1 MVGPS
6 PYERATAAGLR
17 TARNAATNFTQS
29 AVTYA
34 QTQQGVY
41 PGAFTAQMLGASQT
55 GKTTDYDIGQ
65 FSRQI
70 KDLGS
75 DLMGFRDSLVNATKS
90 IGVAAVENVAM
101 TKLMIDTAK
110 NSQRNTGGV
119 GAASARDTLQSA
131 VIQGMDRG
139 QLMQNYSALGTAGVL
154 GLEGRSA
161 GQAQTFQGFN
171 TQFAQANRT
180 AGFGTQVD
188 KYSQFTGQLALQQQ
202 QLGNRNIST
211 GEIMSQ
217 AGAIRMSG
225 QNGGGL
231 QQENDAIKG
240 ASSLTGRYATGARS
254 GSPQAMGVAAVSRDE
269 IAGQLSNRQKEIDA
283 QIELQTSK
291 LRTLPAGSAQY
302 KSAQQEVDT
311 LKNER
316 SSVSQRLQL
325 NTGPFTPDKQR
336 RAESQSG
343 VIELDAKLKTEVEMY
358 GGSGS
363 LHDKSNEGR
372 NIAVS
377 KIADE
382 SAGGDIEAV
391 EAYIDSMKE
400 REKFQKRQEAKKAAL
415 ANNPTAFAAGSFR
428 GDKTATIGQ
437 QFNETPAE
445 KAAREQALDPM
456 GLQKNRNLPRGRA
469 RKGKGEFESADNLIV
484 YTKDQGDMMQKENE
498 DLFSVTREDTKE
510 SFQEYHETLE
520 KRINN
525 LNIDDRQKA
534 AMKKVFQDKAKQV
547 DPLTGKGAAKAIE
560 EGQNLFSEYTTYK
573 DSKLGNEM
581 QGKVRALKDEEYK
594 KEYMAD
600 YAQGGIIGTTKGAL
614 KQLGGGE
621 SGFLSN
627 VATYGAVGAAAGGI
641 AGLGIGSVPGA
652 VVGGALG
659 MAYGATKYAGING
672 MLGTTVQGWMSGE
685 DTTYDPNKSA
695 GAGVNKLEQ
704 GQAGLVDL
712 NTALM
717 NLTSVLNN
725 NVIPAFKGIPV
736 VDPLVAQVGRT
747 YTGAANAAS
756 DAGGNGGSGSSGG
769 WGTPGTGRAFGGPV
783 FAGQTT
789 TVGERGQEIF
799 IPKQDGY
806 ILPAEATKRMVSEGI
821 NEGGEALG
829 TGRAF
834 GGPVFAGQTTTVGE
848 RGQET
853 FIPKQD
859 GYILP
864 AEATKR
870 MFSDSE
876 SIPHAEDGAQVTA
889 GSPVVVGDGIG
900 ANAGAETFV
909 EQNAAEAMTAQKRQF
924 ITTSS
929 NFISDKKGVS
939 PFFGM
944 LSSAKGTTS
953 LFDVVQNAFNK
964 AVQGTAN
971 TPSAAGR
978 YGAAG
983 GTQGGV
989 GVPVRNIGL
998 GSVSAQ
1004 FESSGNYGAVSNG
1017 TGDAGGKSYGIFQLS
1032 SKMGSLNTFLGSST
1046 YASHFNGLA
1055 PGSPEFDDKWRS
1067 LANDPGF
1074 AQEQLKYGQ
1083 EKYYKPALD
1092 NLSSMGIDLSKR
1104 SQAVQELIMSTSV
1117 QYGPANNKLSRVLQG
1132 KDVST
1137 LSDAEIINLVQASKA
1152 ENIRGD
1158 FSSSSEDVQNGVL
1171 NRIEKE
1177 RKTLLG
1183 MIPEQATE
1191 DPGVPPGADVA
1202 GPPPVSRKGGG
1213 LIFPG
1218 QIARVNEGDGGE
1230 TIMTGTASSVLS
1242 KIETERFSEN
1252 LNSARTNDGK
1262 SNRAG
1267 GSDERKVV
1275 VEINLPNQNMS
1286 TKAEIN
1292 FDDHAE
1298 KVKYLTIDP
1307 RDQWSSS

>member
-6 PYERATAAGLR
+6 PYERATSAGLR
-17 TARNAATNFTQS
+17 TARNAAANFTQS

-55 GKTTDYDIGQ
+55 GKGTDYDIGQ

-101 TKLMIDTAK
+101 TKIMIDTAK

-139 QLMQNYSALGTAGVL
+139 QLMQNYSALGSAGVL

-231 QQENDAIKG
+231 QQENDAITG
-240 ASSLTGRYATGARS
+240 ASSLIGRYATGARS

-269 IAGQLSNRQKEIDA
+269 IAGQLSNRQKEIDT

-291 LRTLPAGSAQY
+291 MKTIPAGSAQF

-316 SSVSQRLQL
+316 ASVSQRLQL

-343 VIELDAKLKTEVEMY
+343 VIELDTKLKTEVEMY
-358 GGSGS
+358 GGQGS
-363 LHDKSNEGR
+363 LHDKDNEGR

-382 SAGGDIEAV
+382 SAGGNVQAV
-391 EAYIDSMKE
+391 EAYINSMKE
-400 REKFQKRQEAKKAAL
+400 REKFQKRQDAKKAAL
-415 ANNPTAFAAGSFR
+415 ANNPTAFAAGSYR
-428 GDKTATIGQ
+428 GDVRLSSFGFGGGKSPEYIEEQT
-437 QFNETPAE
+437 N
-445 KAAREQALDPM
+445 KAKEMDPY
-456 GLQKNRNLPRGRA
+456 GLQKRLKDVNGNNMPGMQY
-469 RKGKGEFESADNLIV
+469 ESAYKSGLIT
-484 YTKDQGDMMQKENE
+484 YSKDQGEMMQKENE

-510 SFQEYHETLE
+510 SFREYHTTID

-547 DPLTGKGAAKAIE
+547 DPLTGKGAAKVIE

-581 QGKVRALKDEEYK
+581 QGKVRNLKDEEYK

-621 SGFLSN
+621 SGFFGN
-627 VATYGAVGAAAGGI
+627 VATFSAIGAAGGAV
-641 AGLGIGSVPGA
+641 AGSPFMGVGAGPGA
-652 VVGGALG
+652 VIGGVLG
-659 MAYGATKYAGING
+659 AAYGVAKYAGMNG
-672 MLGTTVQGWMSGE
+672 MLGTTAQGFMSGE

-712 NTALM
+712 NTALI

-725 NVIPAFKGIPV
+725 NVIPAFKGIPL
-736 VDPLVAQVGRT
+736 VDPLVAQAGRT
-747 YTGAANAAS
+747 YTSAADAAS
-756 DAGGNGGSGSSGG
+756 TAGGTGGSGNNGG
-769 WGTPGTGRAFGGPV
+769 WGTPGTV
-783 FAGQTT
+783 
-789 TVGERGQEIF
+789 
-799 IPKQDGY
+799 
-806 ILPAEATKRMVSEGI
+806 
-821 NEGGEALG
+821 
-829 TGRAF
+829 RAF

-870 MFSDSE
+870 MVSDSGSIPHAE
-876 SIPHAEDGAQVTA
+876 ATKRMVSDSGSIPHAEDGARVTA
-889 GSPVVVGDGIG
+889 GSPVVVGDGTG

-909 EQNAAEAMTAQKRQF
+909 EKNAAEAMVAQKRQF

-964 AVQGTAN
+964 AVQGAAN

-1004 FESSGNYGAVSNG
+1004 FESSGNYGAVSSG

-1032 SKMGSLNTFLGSST
+1032 SKMGSLNTFLGSSS

-1083 EKYYKPALD
+1083 DKYYKPALD

-1104 SQAVQELIMSTSV
+1104 SQAVQELVMSTSV
-1117 QYGPANNKLSRVLQG
+1117 QYGPANNKLSRVLKG
-1132 KDVST
+1132 KNVSS

-1152 ENIRGD
+1152 ENIKGD
-1158 FSSSSEDVQNGVL
+1158 FTSSSEDVQNGVL

-1183 MIPEQATE
+1183 MIPEQVTE
-1191 DPGVPPGADVA
+1191 DPGGSAAADVS
-1202 GPPPVSRKGGG
+1202 GPLPVSRKGGG

-1252 LNSARTNDGK
+1252 LKSARTNDGK
-1262 SNRAG
+1262 SNGAG

-1275 VEINLPNQNMS
+1275 VEINLPNQNIS

>member
-1 MVGPS
+1 M
-6 PYERATAAGLR
+6 
-17 TARNAATNFTQS
+17 
-29 AVTYA
+29 
-34 QTQQGVY
+34 
-41 PGAFTAQMLGASQT
+41 
-55 GKTTDYDIGQ
+55 
-65 FSRQI
+65 
-70 KDLGS
+70 
-75 DLMGFRDSLVNATKS
+75 
-90 IGVAAVENVAM
+90 
-101 TKLMIDTAK
+101 
-110 NSQRNTGGV
+110 
-119 GAASARDTLQSA
+119 
-131 VIQGMDRG
+131 
-139 QLMQNYSALGTAGVL
+139 
-154 GLEGRSA
+154 
-161 GQAQTFQGFN
+161 
-171 TQFAQANRT
+171 
-180 AGFGTQVD
+180 
-188 KYSQFTGQLALQQQ
+188 
-202 QLGNRNIST
+202 
-211 GEIMSQ
+211 
-217 AGAIRMSG
+217 
-225 QNGGGL
+225 
-231 QQENDAIKG
+231 
-240 ASSLTGRYATGARS
+240 
-254 GSPQAMGVAAVSRDE
+254 
-269 IAGQLSNRQKEIDA
+269 
-283 QIELQTSK
+283 
-291 LRTLPAGSAQY
+291 
-302 KSAQQEVDT
+302 
-311 LKNER
+311 
-316 SSVSQRLQL
+316 
-325 NTGPFTPDKQR
+325 
-336 RAESQSG
+336 
-343 VIELDAKLKTEVEMY
+343 
-358 GGSGS
+358 
-363 LHDKSNEGR
+363 
-372 NIAVS
+372 
-377 KIADE
+377 
-382 SAGGDIEAV
+382 
-391 EAYIDSMKE
+391 
-400 REKFQKRQEAKKAAL
+400 
-415 ANNPTAFAAGSFR
+415 
-428 GDKTATIGQ
+428 
-437 QFNETPAE
+437 
-445 KAAREQALDPM
+445 
-456 GLQKNRNLPRGRA
+456 
-469 RKGKGEFESADNLIV
+469 
-484 YTKDQGDMMQKENE
+484 
-498 DLFSVTREDTKE
+498 
-510 SFQEYHETLE
+510 
-520 KRINN
+520 
-525 LNIDDRQKA
+525 
-534 AMKKVFQDKAKQV
+534 
-547 DPLTGKGAAKAIE
+547 
-560 EGQNLFSEYTTYK
+560 
-573 DSKLGNEM
+573 
-581 QGKVRALKDEEYK
+581 
-594 KEYMAD
+594 
-600 YAQGGIIGTTKGAL
+600 
-614 KQLGGGE
+614 
-621 SGFLSN
+621 
-627 VATYGAVGAAAGGI
+627 
-641 AGLGIGSVPGA
+641 
-652 VVGGALG
+652 
-659 MAYGATKYAGING
+659 
-672 MLGTTVQGWMSGE
+672 
-685 DTTYDPNKSA
+685 
-695 GAGVNKLEQ
+695 
-704 GQAGLVDL
+704 
-712 NTALM
+712 
-717 NLTSVLNN
+717 
-725 NVIPAFKGIPV
+725 
-736 VDPLVAQVGRT
+736 
-747 YTGAANAAS
+747 
-756 DAGGNGGSGSSGG
+756 
-769 WGTPGTGRAFGGPV
+769 
-783 FAGQTT
+783 
-789 TVGERGQEIF
+789 
-799 IPKQDGY
+799 
-806 ILPAEATKRMVSEGI
+806 
-821 NEGGEALG
+821 
-829 TGRAF
+829 
-834 GGPVFAGQTTTVGE
+834 
-848 RGQET
+848 
-853 FIPKQD
+853 
-859 GYILP
+859 
-864 AEATKR
+864 
-870 MFSDSE
+870 
-876 SIPHAEDGAQVTA
+876 

-964 AVQGTAN
+964 AVQGAAN

-1132 KDVST
+1132 KDVSA

>member
-70 KDLGS
+70 KDLGA

-343 VIELDAKLKTEVEMY
+343 VIELDTKLKTEVEMY

-372 NIAVS
+372 NIAVT

-415 ANNPTAFAAGSFR
+415 ANNPTAFAAGSYR
-428 GDKTATIGQ
+428 GDVRLSSFGFGGKTEYEEAQT
-437 QFNETPAE
+437 NRAKEM
-445 KAAREQALDPM
+445 DPY
-456 GLQKNRNLPRGRA
+456 GLQKRLKDIN
-469 RKGKGEFESADNLIV
+469 GKNMPGMQYESAYKSGLIT
-484 YTKDQGDMMQKENE
+484 YSKDQGEMMQKENE

-510 SFQEYHETLE
+510 SFQEYHETLD

-621 SGFLSN
+621 SGFFGN
-627 VATYGAVGAAAGGI
+627 VATYTALGAAGGAVAGSPFLGVGAA
-641 AGLGIGSVPGA
+641 PGA
-652 VVGGALG
+652 VIGGVLG
-659 MAYGATKYAGING
+659 AAYGVAKYAGING
-672 MLGTTVQGWMSGE
+672 MLGTTAQGFMSGE

-736 VDPLVAQVGRT
+736 VDPLVAQAGRT

-769 WGTPGTGRAFGGPV
+769 WGTP
-783 FAGQTT
+783 
-789 TVGERGQEIF
+789 
-799 IPKQDGY
+799 
-806 ILPAEATKRMVSEGI
+806 
-821 NEGGEALG
+821 G

-964 AVQGTAN
+964 AVQGAAN

-1132 KDVST
+1132 KDVSA

-1262 SNRAG
+1262 SNKAG

>member
-17 TARNAATNFTQS
+17 TARNAAANFTQS

-70 KDLGS
+70 KDLGA

-171 TQFAQANRT
+171 TQFTQANRT

-211 GEIMSQ
+211 GEIMFQ

-240 ASSLTGRYATGARS
+240 VSALTGRYATGARS

-283 QIELQTSK
+283 QIELQISK

-302 KSAQQEVDT
+302 KSAQQEIDT

-363 LHDKSNEGR
+363 LHDKNNEGR

-391 EAYIDSMKE
+391 EAYIDSMKQ

-415 ANNPTAFAAGSFR
+415 ASNPTAFAAGSYR
-428 GDKTATIGQ
+428 GDVRLSSFGFGGGKSPEYIEAQTNRAK
-437 QFNETPAE
+437 EM
-445 KAAREQALDPM
+445 DPY
-456 GLQKNRNLPRGRA
+456 GLQKRLKDFNGNDLWGMQY
-469 RKGKGEFESADNLIV
+469 ESAYKSGLIT
-484 YTKDQGDMMQKENE
+484 YSKDQGEMMQKENE

-510 SFQEYHETLE
+510 SFQEYHEALE

-547 DPLTGKGAAKAIE
+547 DPLTGKGAAKVIE

-573 DSKLGNEM
+573 SSNLGKEM
-581 QGKVRALKDEEYK
+581 QGKIRALKDEEYK

-614 KQLGGGE
+614 KELGGGE

-627 VATYGAVGAAAGGI
+627 IATYGALGVAGG
-641 AGLGIGSVPGA
+641 AVVGLGPGA

-659 MAYGATKYAGING
+659 VAYGATKYAGING
-672 MLGTTVQGWMSGE
+672 MLGTTVQGFMSGD

-712 NTALM
+712 NTALI

-736 VDPLVAQVGRT
+736 VDPFVAQAGRT

-769 WGTPGTGRAFGGPV
+769 WGTP
-783 FAGQTT
+783 
-789 TVGERGQEIF
+789 
-799 IPKQDGY
+799 
-806 ILPAEATKRMVSEGI
+806 
-821 NEGGEALG
+821 G

-929 NFISDKKGVS
+929 NFISEKKGIS

-1132 KDVST
+1132 KDVSA

-1267 GSDERKVV
+1267 GGDERKVV

>member
-6 PYERATAAGLR
+6 PYERATSAGLR

-55 GKTTDYDIGQ
+55 GKGTDYDIGQ

-70 KDLGS
+70 KDLGA

-101 TKLMIDTAK
+101 TKIMIDTAR

-139 QLMQNYSALGTAGVL
+139 QLMQNYSALGSAGVL

-343 VIELDAKLKTEVEMY
+343 VIELDTKLKTEVEMY
-358 GGSGS
+358 GGTGS
-363 LHDKSNEGR
+363 LHDKANEGR

-415 ANNPTAFAAGSFR
+415 ASNPTAFAAGSFR

-456 GLQKNRNLPRGRA
+456 GLQKNRNLPRGRD

-484 YTKDQGDMMQKENE
+484 YTKDQGEMMQKENE

-510 SFQEYHETLE
+510 SFKEYHETLD
-520 KRINN
+520 KKINN

-547 DPLTGKGAAKAIE
+547 DPLTGKGAAKVIE

-573 DSKLGNEM
+573 DSNLGKEM

-621 SGFLSN
+621 SGFLGN
-627 VATYGAVGAAAGGI
+627 VATYGALGAAGGAV
-641 AGLGIGSVPGA
+641 AGLGIGSIPGA

-659 MAYGATKYAGING
+659 VAYGATKYAGING
-672 MLGTTVQGWMSGE
+672 MLGTTVQGFMSGE

-712 NTALM
+712 NTALI

-736 VDPLVAQVGRT
+736 VDPLVAQAGRT

-789 TVGERGQEIF
+789 TVGERGQETF

-806 ILPAEATKRMVSEGI
+806 ILPAEATKRMVS
-821 NEGGEALG
+821 
-829 TGRAF
+829 
-834 GGPVFAGQTTTVGE
+834 
-848 RGQET
+848 
-853 FIPKQD
+853 
-859 GYILP
+859 
-864 AEATKR
+864 
-870 MFSDSE
+870 DSA

-889 GSPVVVGDGIG
+889 GSPVVVGDGTG
-900 ANAGAETFV
+900 ANAGAEAFV
-909 EQNAAEAMTAQKRQF
+909 EKNAAEAMVAQKRNF

-964 AVQGTAN
+964 AVQGAAN

-1004 FESSGNYGAVSNG
+1004 FESSGNYGAVSSG

-1046 YASHFNGLA
+1046 YAGHFNGLV

-1083 EKYYKPALD
+1083 DKYYKPALD

-1104 SQAVQELIMSTSV
+1104 SQAVQELVMSTSV
-1117 QYGPANNKLSRVLQG
+1117 QYGPANNKLSRVLKG
-1132 KDVST
+1132 KDVSS

-1183 MIPEQATE
+1183 MITEQVTE
-1191 DPGVPPGADVA
+1191 DPGVPAGADVA

>member
-17 TARNAATNFTQS
+17 TARNAAANFTQS
-29 AVTYA
+29 AITYA

-55 GKTTDYDIGQ
+55 TKGTDYDIGQ
-65 FSRQI
+65 FSRQL

-75 DLMGFRDSLVNATKS
+75 DLMGFRDALVNATKG

-119 GAASARDTLQSA
+119 GAFSARQALMSA

-139 QLMQNYSALGTAGVL
+139 QLMQSYSTLGTAGIL

-161 GQAQTFQGFN
+161 GQAQTFQGFS

-180 AGFGTQVD
+180 VGFGPQID
-188 KYSQFTGQLALQQQ
+188 RYNQFASQTALQQQ
-202 QLGNRNIST
+202 QLGNRNISVA
-211 GEIMSQ
+211 EIMAQ
-217 AGAIRMSG
+217 AGAIRMAG

-231 QQENDAIKG
+231 QQENDAITG
-240 ASSLTGRYATGARS
+240 ASALTGRYATGARS

-269 IAGQLSNRQKEIDA
+269 IAGQLANRQKEIDD
-283 QIELQTSK
+283 QIELQLRK
-291 LRTLPAGSAQY
+291 LKTIPAGSEQF
-302 KSAQQEVDT
+302 KSAQQNLDN

-316 SSVSQRLQL
+316 TSVSQRLQL
-325 NTGPFTPDKQR
+325 NTGPFTPDRQR
-336 RAESQSG
+336 RAETQSG
-343 VIELDAKLKTEVEMY
+343 VIELDAKLRTEVEMY
-358 GGSGS
+358 GGKGS
-363 LHDKSNEGR
+363 LHDKNNEGR
-372 NIAVS
+372 NIAVT

-382 SAGGDIEAV
+382 SAGGDVEAV
-391 EAYIDSMKE
+391 EAYIAAMKE
-400 REKFQKRQEAKKAAL
+400 RENFARRQEAKKAAL
-415 ANNPTAFAAGSFR
+415 ANNPTAFVAGSFR
-428 GDKTATIGQ
+428 GDKIATFGQ
-437 QFNETPAE
+437 QLNETPE
-445 KAAREQALDPM
+445 ERAAREQALDPM
-456 GLQKNRNLPRGRA
+456 GLQKKNNKRRGRGY
-469 RKGKGEFESADNLIV
+469 KGGFESADNLIV
-484 YTKDQGDMMQKENE
+484 YTKDQGEMMQKENE

-510 SFQEYHETLE
+510 SFQDYTQAME
-520 KRINN
+520 KRIQN

-534 AMKKVFQDKAKQV
+534 AMRKVLQNKAKNV

-573 DSKLGNEM
+573 ESKLGTEM
-581 QGKVRALKDEEYK
+581 IGEVKKLKDDEYK

-600 YAQGGIIGTTKGAL
+600 YAKGGIIGTTSGL
-614 KQLGGGE
+614 IKQASGGD
-621 SGFLSN
+621 SGFLHN
-627 VATYGAVGAAAGGI
+627 VVKYGGI
-641 AGLGIGSVPGA
+641 GLGIGTLSGTPIGTVIGGLSGA
-652 VVGGALG
+652 SYGAL
-659 MAYGATKYAGING
+659 KYAAMNG
-672 MLGTTVQGWMSGE
+672 MLGSTLQGYATEE
-685 DTTYDPNKSA
+685 DTTYDPNKAS
-695 GAGVNKLEQ
+695 GPGQNKLEQ
-704 GQAGLVDL
+704 GQANLVDL

-725 NVIPAFKGIPV
+725 NVIPAFRQIPGAG
-736 VDPLVAQVGRT
+736 PLVADAGKT
-747 YTGAANAAS
+747 YTQVANAATA
-756 DAGGNGGSGSSGG
+756 AGSSGGSSGDGG
-769 WGTPGTGRAFGGPV
+769 WGTP
-783 FAGQTT
+783 
-789 TVGERGQEIF
+789 
-799 IPKQDGY
+799 
-806 ILPAEATKRMVSEGI
+806 
-821 NEGGEALG
+821 G

-870 MFSDSE
+870 MVPDSM
-876 SIPHAEDGAQVTA
+876 PRAENGAQVTA
-889 GSPVVVGDGIG
+889 GNPVIVGDGIG
-900 ANAGAETFV
+900 ANSGAEMFV
-909 EQNAAEAMTAQKRQF
+909 EKNAVETASFQQRKF
-924 ITTSS
+924 ITQSE
-929 NFISDKKGVS
+929 NFLSGEKGVS
-939 PFFGM
+939 PFFGP
-944 LSSAKGTTS
+944 LLSAKGTTS
-953 LFDVVQNAFNK
+953 IFDIVQNAFNK
-964 AVQGTAN
+964 TVQNSEATSHFAGNYAA
-971 TPSAAGR
+971 PS
-978 YGAAG
+978 

-1004 FESSGNYGAVSNG
+1004 FESSGNYGAVSAG
-1017 TGDAGGKSYGIFQLS
+1017 VGDAGGKSYGIFQLS
-1032 SKMGSLNTFLGSST
+1032 SKMGSLNAFLGSSS
-1046 YASHFNGLA
+1046 YAGHFNGLV

-1092 NLSSMGIDLSKR
+1092 RLSSMGIDLSRR
-1104 SQAVQELIMSTSV
+1104 SQAVQELIMSTAV
-1117 QYGPANNKLSRVLQG
+1117 QYGPANNKLSRVLNG
-1132 KDVST
+1132 KDVSA
-1137 LSDAEIINLVQASKA
+1137 LSDEQIINLVQASKI
-1152 ENIRGD
+1152 ENIKGD
-1158 FSSSSEDVQNGVL
+1158 FTDSSEDVRNGVL
-1171 NRIEKE
+1171 NRIERE
-1177 RKTLLG
+1177 RKTLLS
-1183 MIPEQATE
+1183 MIPEQKSE
-1191 DPGVPPGADVA
+1191 DNDSLPGSNVA

-1252 LNSARTNDGK
+1252 LNSARMNNGK
-1262 SNRAG
+1262 SNAIG

-1275 VEINLPNQNMS
+1275 VQINLPNQNMS
-1286 TKAEIN
+1286 TQAEIN

-1307 RDQWSSS
+1307 RDQWSNS

>member
-6 PYERATAAGLR
+6 PYERATSAGLR
-17 TARNAATNFTQS
+17 TARNAAANFTQS

-55 GKTTDYDIGQ
+55 GKGTDYDIGQ

-101 TKLMIDTAK
+101 TKIMIDTAK

-240 ASSLTGRYATGARS
+240 VSALTGRYATGARS

-358 GGSGS
+358 GGGGS

-428 GDKTATIGQ
+428 GDKRPTIGQ
-437 QFNETPAE
+437 QINETPAE

-456 GLQKNRNLPRGRA
+456 GLQKKSTLPRGRGYNA
-469 RKGKGEFESADNLIV
+469 GFESADNLIV
-484 YTKDQGDMMQKENE
+484 YTKDQGEMMQKENE

-510 SFQEYHETLE
+510 SFQEYHQTLE

-547 DPLTGKGAAKAIE
+547 DPLTGKGAAKVIE

-581 QGKVRALKDEEYK
+581 MGKVRNLKDEEFK

-621 SGFLSN
+621 SGFLGN
-627 VATYGAVGAAAGGI
+627 VATYAAVGAAGGAIAGSPFLGVGAAPGAIIGGI
-641 AGLGIGSVPGA
+641 
-652 VVGGALG
+652 GGA
-659 MAYGATKYAGING
+659 AYGVAKYAGMNG
-672 MLGTTVQGWMSGE
+672 MLGTTVQGFMSGE

-712 NTALM
+712 NTALI

-736 VDPLVAQVGRT
+736 VDPLVAQAGRT

-789 TVGERGQEIF
+789 TVGERGQE
-799 IPKQDGY
+799 
-806 ILPAEATKRMVSEGI
+806 
-821 NEGGEALG
+821 
-829 TGRAF
+829 
-834 GGPVFAGQTTTVGE
+834 
-848 RGQET
+848 T

-870 MFSDSE
+870 MFSNSE

-964 AVQGTAN
+964 AVQGAAN

-1004 FESSGNYGAVSNG
+1004 FESGGNYGAVSNG

-1104 SQAVQELIMSTSV
+1104 SQAVQELVMSTSV

-1132 KDVST
+1132 KDVSA

-1202 GPPPVSRKGGG
+1202 GPLPVSRKGGG